1 MTLVFPSFKTQNSVV
16 CLMPTSKEPNKQ
28 RIREMKA
35 QFNISLLVPKHILQK
50 CSLNQQQT

>member
-1 MTLVFPSFKTQNSVV
+1 MTLVFPSFKTQNTVV